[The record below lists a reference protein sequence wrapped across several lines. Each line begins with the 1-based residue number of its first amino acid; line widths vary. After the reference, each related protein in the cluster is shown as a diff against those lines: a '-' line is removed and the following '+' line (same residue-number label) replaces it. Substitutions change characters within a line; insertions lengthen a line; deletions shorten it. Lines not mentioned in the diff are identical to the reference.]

1 MLKNPDDAPAAADDK
16 PDLGFD
22 PEAVLLHD
30 LGALIEPSFLSVL
43 YGELVSDLGEAAAP
57 VALLQIGF
65 LHGLRDA
72 MRVVGD
78 AFGTGRYTNGAQA
91 APALPLR
98 FRASP
103 ARDGDG
109 IELRGTW
116 LPERLGPFAGEES
129 PILPEPGCA
138 MRAGYTSGWLSG
150 TLDSEILAMEDPC
163 RSGSGQ
169 PCGFVAMEAGVWRAL
184 GDERA
189 TALLDALP
197 LDTFRTLAHDDLLLS
212 SPEASGF
219 DPEAAVVHIWGPV
232 MVIPYAGPDEALQAL
247 DLIGRDPGAREVS
260 VVVLDLTGAIL
271 DQAFG
276 AVALERIV
284 ETAESWGA
292 ETVFAGISPMSKAVV
307 DDLERKPLFIHKDV
321 EQAIASAFQISD
333 ARRRQ
338 A

>member
-1 MLKNPDDAPAAADDK
+1 M
-16 PDLGFD
+16 
-22 PEAVLLHD
+22 
-30 LGALIEPSFLSVL
+30 
-43 YGELVSDLGEAAAP
+43 
-57 VALLQIGF
+57 Q
-65 LHGLRDA
+65 
-72 MRVVGD
+72 
-78 AFGTGRYTNGAQA
+78 
-91 APALPLR
+91 

-103 ARDGDG
+103 AREGDG

-116 LPERLGPFAGEES
+116 LPERLGPFADDEA

-138 MRAGYTSGWLSG
+138 MRAGYASGWLSG

-163 RSGSGQ
+163 RSGRGE
-169 PCGFVAMEAGVWRAL
+169 PCGFVAMEASAWRAL

-197 LDTFRTLAHDDLLLS
+197 LDAFRRLAQDDLLLS
-212 SPEASGF
+212 SPETPGF

-247 DLIGRDPGAREVS
+247 DLIGRDPGARDVS

-321 EQAIASAFQISD
+321 EQAIASAFQISE

-338 A
+338 V